1 MKRIILFLLLCICA
15 CAPAWHAPSDFIGA
29 PINTGKYTITTY
41 QRITDNISPIHIY
54 VEGDGNS
61 FNAQGQPTSDPT
73 PRGMLMRHLAMRDP
87 SPNVVYMARPC
98 QYIMSNACTRSDWTI
113 GRFSTD
119 IVDSVATAIK
129 DIAAN
134 RPVVLI
140 GYSGGAMIT
149 GLVINKNPDIDVRE
163 WITIAG
169 VLNHVAW
176 TGHFGDVPLSS
187 SLNLDELP
195 RVAQRH
201 YIARGD
207 RVVPNKLSQK
217 WLAGQTV
224 HIIDGATH
232 SDFPNLQLF

>member
-1 MKRIILFLLLCICA
+1 MKRLILFLFVFICA
-15 CAPAWHAPSDFIGA
+15 CAPAWHAPSDFISV
-29 PINTGKYTITTY
+29 PINAGKYTITTY

-61 FNAQGQPTSDPT
+61 FDAHGHPTSNPT

-87 SPNVVYMARPC
+87 SANVVYMARPC

-113 GRFSTD
+113 GRFSSD

-169 VLNHVAW
+169 VLNHAEW
-176 TGHFGDVPLSS
+176 TECFGDIPLSS

-201 YIARGD
+201 YIARAD

-232 SDFPNLQLF
+232 SDFPNLELF

>member
-1 MKRIILFLLLCICA
+1 MKRLILFFFVFICA
-15 CAPAWHAPSDFIGA
+15 CAPAWHAPSVFIGA

-61 FNAQGQPTSDPT
+61 FDAHGHPTSNPT

-119 IVDSVATAIK
+119 IIDSVATAIK
-129 DIAAN
+129 DIATN

-169 VLNHVAW
+169 VLNHVEW
-176 TGHFGDVPLSS
+176 TGYFGDVPLSS

-232 SDFPNLQLF
+232 SDFTNLQLF

>member
-1 MKRIILFLLLCICA
+1 MKYFRLIFFICFCG
-15 CAPAWHAPSDFIGA
+15 CAPAWRAPSDFIGA
-29 PINTGKYTITTY
+29 SINAGKYTIVTF

-61 FNAQGQPTSDPT
+61 FDAHGHPTSNPT
-73 PRGMLMRHLAMRDP
+73 PRGMLMRHLAMRDL

-119 IVDSVATAIK
+119 IVDSVTTAIK
-129 DIAAN
+129 DIATN

-169 VLNHVAW
+169 VLNHVEW
-176 TGHFGDVPLSS
+176 TGHFGDVSLSS

-195 RVAQRH
+195 RVTQRH

-224 HIIDGATH
+224 YVIDGATH

>member
-1 MKRIILFLLLCICA
+1 MKRLILFLFVFICA
-15 CAPAWHAPSDFIGA
+15 CAPAWRAPSDFIGA

-61 FNAQGQPTSDPT
+61 FDAQGRPTSNPT

-129 DIAAN
+129 DIATN
-134 RPVVLI
+134 RSVVLI

-169 VLNHVAW
+169 VLNHVEW
-176 TGHFGDVPLSS
+176 TGYFGDVPLSS

-232 SDFPNLQLF
+232 SDFTNLQLF

>member
-1 MKRIILFLLLCICA
+1 MKRLILFLFVFICA
-15 CAPAWHAPSDFIGA
+15 CAPAWHAPSDFISI
-29 PINTGKYTITTY
+29 PINAGKYTIATF
-41 QRITDNISPIHIY
+41 QRVTDNISPIHIY
-54 VEGDGNS
+54 VEVDGNS
-61 FNAQGQPTSDPT
+61 FNAHGHPTSNPT

-129 DIAAN
+129 DIATN

-169 VLNHVAW
+169 VLNHVEW

-217 WLAGQTV
+217 WLAGQTLY
-224 HIIDGATH
+224 IIDGATH

>member
-1 MKRIILFLLLCICA
+1 MKRLILFLFVFICA
-15 CAPAWHAPSDFIGA
+15 CAPAWHAPSDFISI
-29 PINTGKYTITTY
+29 PINAGKYTIATF
-41 QRITDNISPIHIY
+41 QRVTDNISPIHIY

-61 FNAQGQPTSDPT
+61 FDAHGHPTSNPT

-98 QYIMSNACTRSDWTI
+98 QYIMSSACTRSDWTI

-129 DIAAN
+129 DIATN

-169 VLNHVAW
+169 VLNHVEW
-176 TGHFGDVPLSS
+176 TGHFGDIPLSS

-217 WLAGQTV
+217 WLAGQSV

>member
-1 MKRIILFLLLCICA
+1 MKRLFLFLFVFICA
-15 CAPAWHAPSDFIGA
+15 CAPAWRAPSDFIGA
-29 PINTGKYTITTY
+29 PINTDKYTITTY

-61 FNAQGQPTSDPT
+61 FDAHGHPTSNPT

-87 SPNVVYMARPC
+87 SANVVYMARPC

-113 GRFSTD
+113 GRFSSD
-119 IVDSVATAIK
+119 IVDSVAIAIK
-129 DIAAN
+129 DIATN

-169 VLNHVAW
+169 VLNHVEW

-217 WLAGQTV
+217 WLAGQTLY
-224 HIIDGATH
+224 IIDGATH
-232 SDFPNLQLF
+232 NEFPNLQLF

>member
-1 MKRIILFLLLCICA
+1 MKRLILFLFVFICA
-15 CAPAWHAPSDFIGA
+15 CAPAWRAPSDFIGA
-29 PINTGKYTITTY
+29 PINTDKYTITTY

-61 FNAQGQPTSDPT
+61 FDAHGHPTSNPT

-87 SPNVVYMARPC
+87 SANVVYMARPC

-113 GRFSTD
+113 GRFSSD

-169 VLNHVAW
+169 VLNHAEW

-224 HIIDGATH
+224 YIIDGATH
-232 SDFPNLQLF
+232 NEFPNLQLF

>member
-1 MKRIILFLLLCICA
+1 MKRLILFLFVFICA
-15 CAPAWHAPSDFIGA
+15 CAPAWHAPSDFISI
-29 PINTGKYTITTY
+29 PINTGKYTIATF
-41 QRITDNISPIHIY
+41 QRVTDNISPIHIY

-61 FNAQGQPTSDPT
+61 FDAHGHPTSNPT
-73 PRGMLMRHLAMRDP
+73 PRGMLMRHLAICDP

-98 QYIMSNACTRSDWTI
+98 QYIMSSACTRSDWTI

-129 DIAAN
+129 DIATN

-169 VLNHVAW
+169 VLNHVEW
-176 TGHFGDVPLSS
+176 TGHFGDIPLSS

-217 WLAGQTV
+217 WLAGQTLY
-224 HIIDGATH
+224 IIDGATH

>member
-1 MKRIILFLLLCICA
+1 MKLAILFLFFCICG
-15 CAPAWHAPSDFIGA
+15 CAPAWRAPSDFIGA
-29 PINTGKYTITTY
+29 PINADKYTIATF
-41 QRITDNISPIHIY
+41 QRIADNISPIHIY
-54 VEGDGNS
+54 IEGDGNS
-61 FNAQGQPTSDPT
+61 FDAHGRPTSNPT
-73 PRGMLMRHLAMRDP
+73 PRGMLMRNLAMRDP

-98 QYIMSNACTRSDWTI
+98 QYIMSNACTRSDWTT
-113 GRFSTD
+113 GRFSSD

-140 GYSGGAMIT
+140 GYSGGAMIS
-149 GLVINKNPDIDVRE
+149 GLVINKNPDIYVRE

-169 VLNHVAW
+169 VLNHAEW
-176 TGHFGDVPLSS
+176 TEYFGDVPLSL
-187 SLNLDELP
+187 SLNMDELP

-217 WLAGQTV
+217 WLAGQTLY
-224 HIIDGATH
+224 IIDGATH
-232 SDFPNLQLF
+232 NDFPNLQLF

>member
-1 MKRIILFLLLCICA
+1 MKRLILFLFVFICA
-15 CAPAWHAPSDFIGA
+15 CAPAWHAPSDFISV
-29 PINTGKYTITTY
+29 PINAGKYTIATF
-41 QRITDNISPIHIY
+41 QRIADNISPIHIY

-61 FNAQGQPTSDPT
+61 FDANGHPTSNPT

-87 SPNVVYMARPC
+87 SANVVYMARPC

-113 GRFSTD
+113 GRFSSD
-119 IVDSVATAIK
+119 IVDSVAAAIK

-169 VLNHVAW
+169 VLNHAEW
-176 TGHFGDVPLSS
+176 TECFGDVPLSS

-217 WLAGQTV
+217 WLAGQAV
-224 HIIDGATH
+224 HTIDGATH
-232 SDFPNLQLF
+232 NEFPNLQLF

>member
-1 MKRIILFLLLCICA
+1 
-15 CAPAWHAPSDFIGA
+15 
-29 PINTGKYTITTY
+29 
-41 QRITDNISPIHIY
+41 
-54 VEGDGNS
+54 
-61 FNAQGQPTSDPT
+61 
-73 PRGMLMRHLAMRDP
+73 
-87 SPNVVYMARPC
+87 
-98 QYIMSNACTRSDWTI
+98 
-113 GRFSTD
+113 
-119 IVDSVATAIK
+119 
-129 DIAAN
+129 
-134 RPVVLI
+134 
-140 GYSGGAMIT
+140 MIT

-169 VLNHVAW
+169 VLNHVEW